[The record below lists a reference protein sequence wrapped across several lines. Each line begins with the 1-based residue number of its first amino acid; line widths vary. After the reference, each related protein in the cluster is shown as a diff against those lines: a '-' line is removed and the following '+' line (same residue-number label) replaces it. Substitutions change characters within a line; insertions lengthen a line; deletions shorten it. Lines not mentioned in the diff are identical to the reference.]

1 MTDEDAL
8 SVVKHMKYEYFPKG
22 TAIRRAGKETDR
34 ICFIMCGKVV
44 CALPCREDDQ
54 KQSGNAGSS
63 LNKMITDSSSFWKQ
77 RRDG

>member
-54 KQSGNAGSS
+54 K
-63 LNKMITDSSSFWKQ
+63 
-77 RRDG
+77 